1 MRSYRKWVLSLGL
14 AAMTPGIAL
23 AGPLTPWSSGKTEQ
37 AAASSESQ
45 NQHIAESV
53 ASELRAAR
61 LAGFD
66 IDVRVQDG
74 VCTLEGKIGDESQK
88 QAASKAASKAAGVR
102 KVDNQL
108 TVTKSQVQKV
118 SGQTGQG
125 GVTSAAFFGGA
136 KKPAAGAADQKTAE
150 QIAGAIKQ
158 SGIRGHDI
166 DLKFANGV
174 AVLNGQVSDPR
185 HVAQLTQ
192 VVSRVPGVQ
201 QVDNRLTAPGMRPA
215 APAAAA
221 TPNQA
226 VAERIAGA
234 LAQAGLGANDVEV
247 RFNNGVATLRGVV
260 GSPQQA
266 GFAEQV
272 VMQVPGVQ
280 EINNE
285 LQVAARPRAPIQQ
298 VSYEGG
304 APGGAPMGPPMMGP
318 GGPGMGPGGPGM
330 GMGPGMGGMPMQG
343 GRGPSH
349 MAYDNPSLPPHAWP
363 SYAAYPNYAA
373 VQYPTQYSASAWP
386 YIGPFYPYPQ
396 VPLGWRKVQL
406 EWDDGYWNLNFNS
419 RTDKWFWFLKPE
431 NWE

>member
-23 AGPLTPWSSGKTEQ
+23 AGPLSPWSSSKTEQ
-37 AAASSESQ
+37 TAAPAGSQ
-45 NQHIAESV
+45 NQKAAENV
-53 ASELRAAR
+53 AAELRTAK
-61 LAGFD
+61 LNGFD
-66 IDVRVQDG
+66 IEVHVQEG
-74 VCTLEGKIGDESQK
+74 VCVLEGKIGDESQK
-88 QAASKAASKAAGVR
+88 QAATKAASKAAGVK
-102 KVDNQL
+102 KVDNRL
-108 TVTKSQVQKV
+108 VVAGKSSIQQV
-118 SGQTGQG
+118 SGQAAQG
-125 GVTSAAFFGGA
+125 GVTSAAFFGA
-136 KKPAAGAADQKTAE
+136 KKPAAGASDQ
-150 QIAGAIKQ
+150 QIAEKIAAAIGQ
-158 SGIRGHDI
+158 SGVRGHDI
-166 DLKFANGV
+166 DVKCANGV
-174 AVLNGQVSDPR
+174 AILSGKVSDPR
-185 HVAQLTQ
+185 QVAQLTQ
-192 VVSRVPGVQ
+192 VVSKVPGVQ

-215 APAAAA
+215 A
-221 TPNQA
+221 TPNQV

-234 LAQAGLGANDVEV
+234 LAQAGLASGDVEV

-266 GFAEQV
+266 GMAEQV

-285 LQVAARPRAPIQQ
+285 LQIGARRPGAPIQQ
-298 VSYEGG
+298 VSYQG
-304 APGGAPMGPPMMGP
+304 PGGAPTGAGGPMGMGGPMGP
-318 GGPGMGPGGPGM
+318 GGGMGPSMAMAGGG
-330 GMGPGMGGMPMQG
+330 GGMPIHG
-343 GRGPSH
+343 GAGASH
-349 MAYDNPSLPPHAWP
+349 MAYDNPYLPPHAWP